1 MKKKEVQVQGKKED
15 EQRKEKK
22 FLGMKEG
29 MVATATEKREMRKN
43 AERNIGNM
51 NKRCPTSL
59 CLE

>member
-1 MKKKEVQVQGKKED
+1 MKKKEVKVKRKKED

-43 AERNIGNM
+43 AERNRGNM
-51 NKRCPTSL
+51 NK
-59 CLE
+59 